1 MALFK
6 VFKGLKANLPSAKT
20 AGYCWYTIDDSLF
33 YIDYEDENG
42 VVQRQAL
49 NAKDAETLAGAS
61 LATILN
67 SSDVE
72 IPTSKAVLTALS
84 DFATNDS
91 VASVKDELQANI
103 DGKADS
109 SHNHDTS
116 DITSGTLSSDRL
128 PTVPVSKGGT
138 GATTAAGALTNLGL
152 TATATELNYMDGVTS
167 SVQTQLNKKASSSH
181 THSYLPLSGGTI
193 DGRLSVHGYGNNGGL
208 NLDGYQGRLELRA
221 EIGTASIACVDGTNS
236 ASLIFSPNKPA
247 NEGVKFSMKKD
258 GTLSLY
264 KLYGEHNKPTANDI
278 GAASTMSV
286 TTAEYNTMAANN
298 ELKETTLYMLTDDTE
313 EEDLQTTVNEM
324 NNIDYEA
331 NLAFDVNEIV

>member
-49 NAKDAETLAGAS
+49 NAKDAETLTGAS

-67 SSDVE
+67 SSDIEV
-72 IPTSKAVLTALS
+72 PTSKAVLTALS

-103 DGKADS
+103 DGKANS
-109 SHNHDTS
+109 SHGNHV
-116 DITSGTLSSDRL
+116 
-128 PTVPVSKGGT
+128 PTTQTASNKVFLRNDNTWATVTPANI
-138 GATTAAGALTNLGL
+138 GAAA
-152 TATATELNYMDGVTS
+152 
-167 SVQTQLNKKASSSH
+167 SSH

-221 EIGTASIACVDGTNS
+221 EIGTASIACVDETNS
-236 ASLIFSPNKPA
+236 AALIFSPNKPA
-247 NEGVKFSMKKD
+247 NEGVKFSMKK
-258 GTLSLY
+258 GSTLSLY

-286 TTAEYNTMAANN
+286 TTAEYNTMSANN
-298 ELKETTLYMLTDDTE
+298 ELQETTLYMLTDDTE
-313 EEDLQTTVNEM
+313 EEDLQATVNEM